1 MDTLTGV
8 AKMLEKEEGG
18 SSPALQ
24 VRRAGY
30 TVIVTA
36 SSLKK
41 KSLQARYGLR
51 KTKYTG

>member
-36 SSLKK
+36 SSFK
-41 KSLQARYGLR
+41 KSFFKLDMDCEKQNTQA
-51 KTKYTG
+51 